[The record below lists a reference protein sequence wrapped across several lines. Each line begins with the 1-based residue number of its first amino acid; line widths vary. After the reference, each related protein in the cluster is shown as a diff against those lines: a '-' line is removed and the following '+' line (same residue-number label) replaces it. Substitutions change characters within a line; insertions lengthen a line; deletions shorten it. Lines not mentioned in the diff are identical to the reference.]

1 MLTLWL
7 GGGASLYGALLLE
20 VIREG
25 IPQGEK
31 QMESVGH
38 IRSVPINCLTC
49 TMSTIF
55 WVAVV
60 GAFGALSCIPSV
72 TSNFSLSCDSTNA
85 DCSPP
90 QAQSLPVSSGLSP
103 TLGKP
108 LSTLAHIIRKCRG
121 VIAPGTILNRWKTG
135 AGALMP
141 LLSSIHGEASGACL
155 WDLWDPTYTPLFGF
169 YTFHASFSS
178 LLLLRI
184 ISQVNCLQVLV
195 SNCNFRKIKIET
207 AVKI

>member
-31 QMESVGH
+31 QMESVGQ

-55 WVAVV
+55 SV
-60 GAFGALSCIPSV
+60 AFGALSCIPLV
-72 TSNFSLSCDSTNA
+72 TSDFSLSCDSMNA

-141 LLSSIHGEASGACL
+141 LLSTIHGEASVACL
-155 WDLWDPTYTPLFGF
+155 
-169 YTFHASFSS
+169 
-178 LLLLRI
+178 
-184 ISQVNCLQVLV
+184 
-195 SNCNFRKIKIET
+195 
-207 AVKI
+207 